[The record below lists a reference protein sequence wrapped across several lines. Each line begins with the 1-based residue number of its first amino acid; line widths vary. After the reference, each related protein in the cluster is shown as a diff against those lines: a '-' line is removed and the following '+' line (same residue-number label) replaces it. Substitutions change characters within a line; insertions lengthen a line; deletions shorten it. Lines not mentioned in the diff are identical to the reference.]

1 MKRQIFRIVEAGL
14 LGALCLL
21 FSGQPQAAGNTPSRQ
36 AEPAL
41 KEMAQPRRDPFTTSE
56 LMQSESGRLSS
67 GNTPG
72 GRGFIPNMGVGQVP
86 KMELKGFVDGKYPM
100 AMLEIEGVKRVF
112 AVRKGDE
119 IDLRIYRIPVV
130 IQILDVNGLSVKIRT
145 GTINQVLVVR

>member
-1 MKRQIFRIVEAGL
+1 MRKHSFFNGRTVGWRYMLSLLLCISSAEA
-14 LGALCLL
+14 
-21 FSGQPQAAGNTPSRQ
+21 AANKEDMPS
-36 AEPAL
+36 
-41 KEMAQPRRDPFTTSE
+41 KRDPFTTSE
-56 LMQSESGRLSS
+56 LMQSESGRLSN

-86 KMELKGFVDGKYPM
+86 KMELKGFVDGKHPM

-112 AVRKGDE
+112 NVRKGDE

-130 IQILDVNGLSVKIRT
+130 IQIVEVNGLSVKIRT